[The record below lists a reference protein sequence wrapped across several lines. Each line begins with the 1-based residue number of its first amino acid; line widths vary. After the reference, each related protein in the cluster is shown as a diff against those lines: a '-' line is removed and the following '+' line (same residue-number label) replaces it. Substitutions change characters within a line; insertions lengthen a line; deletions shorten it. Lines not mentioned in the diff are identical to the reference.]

1 MCRGEGVQ
9 KRMIIIIKND
19 LLEQIWKEEEIPE
32 KQCVGSN
39 ILYKKGDQTG
49 NYRGI
54 SLLCTACKICVENLR
69 KRLEEEKWKEMI

>member
-19 LLEQIWKEEEIPE
+19 LLEQIWKEEEILE

-39 ILYKKGDQTG
+39 I
-49 NYRGI
+49 
-54 SLLCTACKICVENLR
+54 
-69 KRLEEEKWKEMI
+69 